1 MPTQAPPSR
10 KAPPSRE
17 APPPARTDVPLYASL
32 ARSLADAIRDG
43 RHPEGSLLPTEEAL
57 SRTWAVSRQ
66 TVREALRRLDDQGLI
81 VRRRGIGT
89 RVAGGAQRRFVL
101 GIGSMTDIA
110 EYAEQVRL
118 RVETVHTVTANAALA
133 AALGCRAGS
142 RWLEVRGRRFPADAS
157 GTAVAVTRMWVRADY
172 PGLERRLRDFGG
184 TAVHR
189 LLEDEFGEQIEE
201 IEQEITAIAIADDD
215 ALGLGVAPGSPGLR
229 IHRRFHGRGGR
240 VVLAGHVVSVG
251 GRFAHTSRFR
261 RDRG

>member
-1 MPTQAPPSR
+1 MPMQARPPR
-10 KAPPSRE
+10 KAPASVR
-17 APPPARTDVPLYASL
+17 ADVPLYASL
-32 ARSLADAIRDG
+32 AKSLADAIRAG
-43 RHPEGSLLPTEEAL
+43 RHPAGSLLPTEEAL

-66 TVREALRRLDDQGLI
+66 TVREALRRLDEQGLI

-89 RVAGGAQRRFVL
+89 RVAGDGAQRRFVL

-110 EYAEQVRL
+110 EYAEQLRLKVESVAAVR
-118 RVETVHTVTANAALA
+118 ANAALA

-142 RWLEVRGRRFPADAS
+142 RWLEVSGWRFPVGAPR
-157 GTAVAVTRMWVRADY
+157 TAVAVTRMWVRADY
-172 PGLERRLRDFGG
+172 PGLERRLHDFGG

-201 IEQEITAIAIADDD
+201 IEQEITAIAIAED
-215 ALGLGVAPGSPGLR
+215 VAHRLAVASGAPGLR

-240 VVLAGHVVSVG
+240 VVLAGHVVSAG
-251 GRFAHTSRFR
+251 GRFAHTSRFL